1 MDEPPLFTIK
11 PQAHV
16 MDHHFLCDSHLR
28 FVGGKNLNKEGKL
41 KIVRENPHDFQSLY
55 ADFSID

>member
-1 MDEPPLFTIK
+1 
-11 PQAHV
+11 

-41 KIVRENPHDFQSLY
+41 KIVRENPHDF
-55 ADFSID
+55 